1 MSIIGIVL
9 KNDIIFIDIFYFFGV
24 FHFQDISGGG
34 LLIDGYLFEVYFSN
48 FSLDKQYNKANLP
61 YDKCSH

>member
-1 MSIIGIVL
+1 MI
-9 KNDIIFIDIFYFFGV
+9 IDIFYFLRV

-34 LLIDGYLFEVYFSN
+34 LLIDDYFFQVDFSN

-61 YDKCSH
+61 YYKCPY